1 MRKLA
6 YIIATT
12 LFAGLTSCDIEHID
26 NGHLDG
32 LWKLQAIDSLS
43 NQATVD
49 MSGSNIA
56 YAVQGNLLRLR
67 LTPSSSRIFYYRFDH
82 QGDSLILHD
91 PYVNIF
97 DESEP
102 LTDLNEVRPFG
113 INSIPREAFYVDEL
127 NRSKMVLS
135 SEYLRLHFEKY

>member
-12 LFAGLTSCDIEHID
+12 LIAGFTSCDIEHID

-32 LWKLQAIDSLS
+32 LWRLQAIDSLS

-49 MSGSNIA
+49 MSGSSIA
-56 YAVQGNLLRLR
+56 YAVQGNLLQLQSA
-67 LTPSSSRIFYYRFDH
+67 TVFYRFEH

-91 PYVNIF
+91 PYINTF
-97 DESEP
+97 DKSEP
-102 LTDLNEVRPFG
+102 LTDINKVLPFG
-113 INSIPREAFYVDEL
+113 INSIPREAFHVDEL
-127 NRSKMVLS
+127 SRSKMVLS

>member
-1 MRKLA
+1 MRKIA

-49 MSGSNIA
+49 MSGSSIA
-56 YAVQGNLLRLR
+56 YAVQGNLLQLQPA
-67 LTPSSSRIFYYRFDH
+67 TVFYRFEH

-91 PYVNIF
+91 PYINTF
-97 DESEP
+97 DKSEP
-102 LTDLNEVRPFG
+102 LTDINKVRTFG
-113 INSIPREAFYVDEL
+113 INSIPREAFHVDEL
-127 NRSKMVLS
+127 SRSKMVLS

>member
-12 LFAGLTSCDIEHID
+12 LIAGLTSCDIEHID

-49 MSGSNIA
+49 MSGSSIA
-56 YAVQGNLLRLR
+56 YAVQANLLQLQPA
-67 LTPSSSRIFYYRFDH
+67 TVFYRFEQ

-91 PYVNIF
+91 PYINTF
-97 DESEP
+97 DKSEP
-102 LTDLNEVRPFG
+102 LTDINKVCPFG
-113 INSIPREAFYVDEL
+113 INSIPREAFHVDEL
-127 NRSKMVLS
+127 SRSKMVLS

>member
-49 MSGSNIA
+49 MSGSSIA
-56 YAVQGNLLRLR
+56 YAVQGNLLQLQPA
-67 LTPSSSRIFYYRFDH
+67 TVFYRFEH
-82 QGDSLILHD
+82 QGASLILHD
-91 PYVNIF
+91 PYINTF
-97 DESEP
+97 DKSEP
-102 LTDLNEVRPFG
+102 LTDINKVRPFG
-113 INSIPREAFYVDEL
+113 INSIPREAFHVDEL
-127 NRSKMVLS
+127 SRSKMVLS

>member
-12 LFAGLTSCDIEHID
+12 LIAGLTSCDIEHID

-49 MSGSNIA
+49 MSGSSIA
-56 YAVQGNLLRLR
+56 YAVQGNLLQLQ
-67 LTPSSSRIFYYRFDH
+67 PAAVFYRFEH

-91 PYVNIF
+91 PYINTF
-97 DESEP
+97 DKSEP
-102 LTDLNEVRPFG
+102 LTDINKVRTFG
-113 INSIPREAFYVDEL
+113 INSIPREAFHVDEL
-127 NRSKMVLS
+127 SRSKMVLS

>member
-1 MRKLA
+1 MRKIA

-32 LWKLQAIDSLS
+32 LWRLQAIDSLS

-49 MSGSNIA
+49 MSGSSIA
-56 YAVQGNLLRLR
+56 YAVQGNLLQLQPA
-67 LTPSSSRIFYYRFDH
+67 TAFYRFEH

-91 PYVNIF
+91 PYINTF
-97 DESEP
+97 DKSEP
-102 LTDLNEVRPFG
+102 LTDINKVRPFG
-113 INSIPREAFYVDEL
+113 INSIPREAFHVDEL
-127 NRSKMVLS
+127 SRSKMVLS